1 MAESIRIINDS
12 GTYIAHRARHAN
24 PKLLYEHQDTANL
37 YHNVKSLQ
45 YTDYA
50 EGSSDD
56 LTVTLTDSRKNWF
69 GGWFPEKG
77 TDLDVYVDFYNWR
90 REETLDIYH
99 CGNFCVDDVTLSGGP
114 RSITLRATSQPAASA
129 FMETPVSKTWKSI
142 TVKQIATELMQK
154 YGMTNLYFYGDETVI
169 EEIEQ
174 SEQPDAEFL
183 SSICEKYGFSL
194 KIYKVGFV
202 IYKKEIY
209 EARGTVREFDGETEW
224 EPDWEW
230 NTTTAGTYTGARISY
245 TNPKKGSEEDDIE
258 ITVGTEERLL
268 ILDERADSEAEA
280 QTIAKNRVNK
290 ENEKAETL
298 TFTTLFDPL
307 LVASSNIQVKNL
319 PHVEG
324 KYFISKVVVKLDKEG
339 LKMTVSAYKIQ
350 ERLL

>member
-1 MAESIRIINDS
+1 MAEAIRIINTD
-12 GTYIAHRARHAN
+12 GVYKAHRARHAN
-24 PKLLYEHQDTANL
+24 PKLLYDHEDTDNL
-37 YHNVKSLQ
+37 YHNVQSLQ
-45 YTDYA
+45 YTDFA

-56 LTVTLTDSRKNWF
+56 LTVSLTDSRKDWF
-69 GGWFPEKG
+69 GGWFPERG

-99 CGNFCVDDVTLSGGP
+99 CGNFCIDDITLAGGP
-114 RSITLRATSQPAASA
+114 RSITIKATSQPAASA

-142 TVKQIATELMQK
+142 TVKQIAMELMTK
-154 YGMTNLYFYGDETVI
+154 YGMSNLYFRGDETVI

-174 SEQPDAEFL
+174 SEQSDADFL
-183 SSICEKYGFSL
+183 SGICEKYGFAL

-209 EARGTVREFDGETEW
+209 ESRGTVRDFDGETAW
-224 EPDWEW
+224 EPGWEW

-268 ILDERADSEAEA
+268 IINERADSAAEAESL
-280 QTIAKNRVNK
+280 AKNRVNK

-298 TFTTLFDPL
+298 TFTTIFDPV
-307 LVASSNIQVKNL
+307 LVASSNISVKNL

-324 KYFISKVVVKLDKEG
+324 KYFVDKVIVKLGGDG

-350 ERLL
+350 KRL

>member
-1 MAESIRIINDS
+1 MAEAIKIINE
-12 GTYIAHRARHAN
+12 GGIYTAHRGRHAN
-24 PKLLYEHQDTANL
+24 PKLLYNYQDTDNL
-37 YHNVKSLQ
+37 YHNVQSLQ

-50 EGSSDD
+50 EGNSDD
-56 LTVTLTDSRKNWF
+56 LVVSLTDSRKDWF

-77 TDLDVYVDFYNWR
+77 EDLDVCVDFYNWR

-99 CGNFCVDDVTLSGGP
+99 CGNFCIDDITLSGGP
-114 RSITLRATSQPAASA
+114 RSLTIRATSQPAASA
-129 FMETPVSKTWKSI
+129 FMETPVSKTWKAI
-142 TVKQIATELMQK
+142 TIKQIAIELMQK
-154 YGMTNLYFYGDETVI
+154 YGMSNLYFHGDETVI

-174 SEQPDAEFL
+174 AEQTDAEFL
-183 SSICEKYGFSL
+183 SAICEKYGFSL

-209 EARGTVREFDGETEW
+209 EARGTVRDFEGETAW
-224 EPDWEW
+224 EPGWEW

-245 TNPKKGSEEDDIE
+245 TNPKKGSKDKDIQ

-268 ILDERADSEAEA
+268 ILNERADSEAEA
-280 QTIAKNRVNK
+280 QSIAKNRVNK

-298 TFTTLFDPL
+298 TFTTMFDPL
-307 LVASSNIQVKNL
+307 LVASSNISVKNL

-324 KYFISKVVVKLDKEG
+324 KYFISKVVVILGKEG

-350 ERLL
+350 KRL